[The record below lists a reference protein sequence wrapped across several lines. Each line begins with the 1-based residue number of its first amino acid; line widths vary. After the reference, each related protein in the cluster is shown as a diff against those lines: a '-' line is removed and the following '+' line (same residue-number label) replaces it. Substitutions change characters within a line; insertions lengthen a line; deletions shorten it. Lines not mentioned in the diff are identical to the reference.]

1 MEMKWYNDLKRYIQF
16 KFFHVQYGKN
26 LQVRGKLVVGW
37 KVHLTI
43 GDDVIIN
50 SGAYGNPNPIGNEI
64 LTTFATVYDGA
75 IKIGNRVGIS
85 NSCLYAREC
94 VVIEDDVMIGGGCKI
109 FDTDFHPL
117 NYVDRMQN
125 DESKVKTAPIR
136 ICQGAF
142 IGADSIIM
150 KGVTIGRHSI
160 VGAGSVVTKS
170 IPDNE
175 IWAGNPAKYIYS
187 LRGEKNQCEEEV
199 LGAELQIE
207 N

>member
-1 MEMKWYNDLKRYIQF
+1 MKWYNDLRRWIEF
-16 KFFHVQYGKN
+16 KFFHVQCGNN
-26 LQVRGKLVVGW
+26 LQVRGKIILGW
-37 KVHLTI
+37 KVHLSI

-50 SGAYGNPNPIGNEI
+50 SGIYDNPNPIGNEI
-64 LTTFATVYDGA
+64 FATFATVYNGR
-75 IKIGNRVGIS
+75 IQIGNRVGIS
-85 NSCLYAREC
+85 NSCLYARDS

-117 NYVDRMQN
+117 NYTDRIRN

-136 ICQGAF
+136 ICRGAF

-170 IPDNE
+170 IPDDE
-175 IWAGNPAKYIYS
+175 VWAGNPAKFIYS
-187 LRGEKNQCEEEV
+187 LKNREEK
-199 LGAELQIE
+199 IE
-207 N
+207 

>member
-1 MEMKWYNDLKRYIQF
+1 MLDVGVIGKYGKRVEMKWCNNLRRNLEF
-16 KFFHVQYGKN
+16 KFFHVRFGKN
-26 LQVRGKLVVGW
+26 LRIRGRIILGW

-50 SGAYGNPNPIGNEI
+50 SGVEGNPNPIGNEV
-64 LTTFATVYDGA
+64 LTTFATVYEGK
-75 IKIGNRVGIS
+75 IQIGNRVGIS
-85 NSCLYAREC
+85 NSCLYARDC

-117 NYVDRMQN
+117 NYWDRIQN
-125 DESKVKTAPIR
+125 NENRVQTAPIR

-142 IGADSIIM
+142 IGAGSIIM
-150 KGVTIGRHSI
+150 KGVTVGKHSI

-175 IWAGNPAKYIYS
+175 VWAGNPAKKIYK
-187 LRGEKNQCEEEV
+187 LE
-199 LGAELQIE
+199 
-207 N
+207 